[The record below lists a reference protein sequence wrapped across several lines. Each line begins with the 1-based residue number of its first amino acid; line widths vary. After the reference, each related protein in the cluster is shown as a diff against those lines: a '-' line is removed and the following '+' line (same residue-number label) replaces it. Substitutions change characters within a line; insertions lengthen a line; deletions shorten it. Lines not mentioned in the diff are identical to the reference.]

1 MPVEA
6 QASVERKLIADA
18 IEGGDEAR
26 GRLVAAFQPLIGKIA
41 SLYRGVD
48 AVSQAELMQEG
59 VVGLLRALGRYD
71 PGQGTPFWA
80 YASWWVRQAMQ
91 QLVAELSRPV
101 VLSDRAFRQLA
112 RVRQA
117 EREGHRSGHVPA
129 SGEIARSTGF
139 ARDRVHSLITADRA
153 PRALDAAI
161 GPGGEGPGLVE
172 LLADPVAEQAYDRVE
187 TRLEIEVVRRL
198 CGRLSERERTV
209 LDSHYGLGRP
219 ARTLRQIGEE
229 LGVTAERVRQIEDG
243 ALEKLRRA
251 VSAPAA

>member
-1 MPVEA
+1 VEPH
-6 QASVERKLIADA
+6 ASAESKLITDA
-18 IEGGDEAR
+18 IEGGDEER
-26 GRLVAAFQPLIGKIA
+26 GRLVAAFEPLIGKIA
-41 SLYRGVD
+41 SLYRGVE

-71 PGQGTPFWA
+71 TEQGTPFWA

-117 EREGHRSGHVPA
+117 ERDGHRSGRVPA

-139 ARDRVHSLITADRA
+139 ARERVHSLITADRT
-153 PRALDAAI
+153 PRALDAAV
-161 GPGGEGPGLVE
+161 GPGGDGLRLVD
-172 LLADPVAEQAYDRVE
+172 LLADPGAEQAYDRVE
-187 TRLEIEVVRRL
+187 TRLEMEVVRRL
-198 CGRLSERERTV
+198 CGGLSERERAV
-209 LDSHYGLGRP
+209 LDSHFGLGRP
-219 ARTLRQIGEE
+219 ARTLREIGED
-229 LGVTAERVRQIEDG
+229 LGVTAERVRQIEG
-243 ALEKLRRA
+243 AALEKLRRA